1 MKKIGT
7 LIIAVMVLTAFSGL
21 KAQEYKVAVSGNKT
35 LKVHEVG
42 RVEIT
47 GYDGNEIIFSTE
59 KKDSDASE
67 RAEGL
72 KAISGAGLTDNSG
85 IGLSVVESGDAIE
98 VNPMSRRSGPKYEIK
113 VPRNVKV
120 FYEHSTAYGSKVVMK
135 DIASEIEASTNHS
148 GLWLENVTGPMT
160 INTVH
165 GRIEAIFSEINQA
178 SPISI
183 VSVHGLIDVAL
194 PANSKANLKMR
205 TSWGEIYT
213 DMNIAFDKASEAEK
227 SSTKL
232 SGTINGGGVSFDIS
246 TSHSNIYL
254 RAKK

>member
-7 LIIAVMVLTAFSGL
+7 LILAVFVLSAFNGL

-35 LKVHEVG
+35 LKIHEVG

-59 KKDSDASE
+59 KKNNDASE

-72 KAISGAGLTDNSG
+72 KAISAGGLEDNSG
-85 IGLSVVESGDAIE
+85 IGLSVIQSGDAIE
-98 VNPMSRRSGPKYEIK
+98 VNPMSKRSGPKYEIK
-113 VPRNVKV
+113 VPKSVKV
-120 FYEHSTAYGSKVVMK
+120 FYEHSTAYGSKVVIK

-165 GRIEAIFSEINQA
+165 GRIEAIFSEVNQS
-178 SPISI
+178 SPTSI

-194 PANSKANLKMR
+194 PGNSKANLKMR
-205 TSWGEIYT
+205 TTWGEIYT
-213 DMNIAFDKASEAEK
+213 DLDIAFDKSADSEK
-227 SSTKL
+227 SATKL
-232 SGTINGGGVSFDIS
+232 AGTINGGGVVLNVS

-254 RAKK
+254 RTKK